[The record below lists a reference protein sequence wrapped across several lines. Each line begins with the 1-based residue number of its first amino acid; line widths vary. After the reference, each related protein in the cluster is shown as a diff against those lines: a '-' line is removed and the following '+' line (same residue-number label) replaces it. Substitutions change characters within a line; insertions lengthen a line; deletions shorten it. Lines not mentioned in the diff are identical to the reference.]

1 MTAFGDARTKDEAL
15 KSGATAYF
23 DKPVRLS
30 ELKATVKLL
39 LKAPGTMPKGSLLH

>member
-1 MTAFGDARTKDEAL
+1 MTAFGDAKTKEEAL

-30 ELKATVKLL
+30 ELKATVKRLL
-39 LKAPGTMPKGSLLH
+39 MPSEGSSSDCTVH